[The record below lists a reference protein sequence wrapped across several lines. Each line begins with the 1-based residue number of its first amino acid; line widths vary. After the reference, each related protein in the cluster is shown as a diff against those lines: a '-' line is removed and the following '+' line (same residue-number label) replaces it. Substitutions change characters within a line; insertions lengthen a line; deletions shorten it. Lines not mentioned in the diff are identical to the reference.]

1 MVHIHGFNWASY
13 STNVMPAFAR
23 WLINEEEQGAYQL
36 YKETRHAREEQFVP
50 EAIQPLCAW
59 PRAKEFVHQLPRG
72 PFARREYQKLCVAEQ
87 FLLLSDRYVYRH
99 PPQLYRDS
107 EALRTVWGASI
118 EEHCLPWYHQLQKN
132 QVQEKE
138 ERASPL
144 ADFTTDKNEL
154 LDLLQTAGL
163 HTLAEEMNGQPSERE
178 QPPKDEEAL
187 AEEAFPEDE
196 DEDEDGKTDGPQGI
210 FIGRQPTTLQMR
222 GWLATQSVR
231 AMVFFEYLACG
242 RRYMPFGYQEGDPFG
257 AYIGYLT
264 PEEVHLL
271 LDSLAN
277 VDAPSQSEAEND
289 YRTFRQQRSGSS
301 LPFRLIDELLP
312 THASEF
318 LQAVRTAAGEQLGL
332 ICTTE

>member
-1 MVHIHGFNWASY
+1 MVHIHGFDWANY

-107 EALRTVWGASI
+107 EALRTIWGASI
-118 EEHCLPWYHQLQKN
+118 EEHCLPWYQQLQKN
-132 QVQEKE
+132 QGQAQE

-144 ADFTTDKNEL
+144 ADITTERNEL

-163 HTLAEEMNGQPSERE
+163 HTLAQELNERPPERE
-178 QPPKDEEAL
+178 QPPAKDEEV
-187 AEEAFPEDE
+187 PVDKSEDE
-196 DEDEDGKTDGPQGI
+196 DENEGGEMDGPQGI

-257 AYIGYLT
+257 SYVGYLT
-264 PEEVHLL
+264 PEEVQLL

-277 VDAPSQSEAEND
+277 VDPPNPNEAEND
-289 YRTFRQQRSGSS
+289 YRSFRQQRSRSA
-301 LPFRLIDELLP
+301 LPYRLIDELLP
-312 THASEF
+312 THACDF
-318 LQAVRTAAGEQLGL
+318 LQAVRDAGREQLGL
-332 ICTTE
+332 ICTTG